1 MSIDS
6 RTIVEEY
13 RRQFGAPPAF
23 VARAPGRVNLI
34 GEHTDYNGGF
44 VLPAAINREIKIA
57 CSPAEGRTVT
67 MYAVAMKEKKACS
80 LDRLQKDASRWI
92 NYPQGVASILQ
103 SEGFKLNGMNAVVMG
118 DVPLGS
124 GLSSSA
130 AFEVAASLAFLA
142 TSAGPETRLLQ
153 EAGFLVRLAR
163 LCQRAE
169 NEFVGVNCGIMDQY
183 VSLNA
188 RAGKAVFIDCKSLEH
203 RLIPVDT
210 VRSRIVIGDTSVKRE
225 LAGSEYN
232 VRRSQCEEAVTVLK
246 RHAPN
251 ATCLRDISSAVF
263 KAHETELPEIVRKRA
278 RHVISENERV
288 LQSLQLLEKG
298 DLVGFG
304 RLLNASHDSLRD
316 DYAVSCKELDAMVN
330 AARAL
335 PGCLG
340 SRLTGAGFGGCTV
353 SLVKAEAADA
363 FCEELAKRYKAAVGL
378 EAKII
383 VSDAADGASVAPAT

>member
-1 MSIDS
+1 M
-6 RTIVEEY
+6 
-13 RRQFGAPPAF
+13 
-23 VARAPGRVNLI
+23 
-34 GEHTDYNGGF
+34 
-44 VLPAAINREIKIA
+44 
-57 CSPAEGRTVT
+57 VT
-67 MYAVAMKEKKACS
+67 MYAVAMKEKKAFS

-130 AFEVAASLAFLA
+130 AFEVAAALAFLA

-183 VSLNA
+183 VSIHA
-188 RAGKAVFIDCKSLEH
+188 KAGHAVFIDCKSLEH

-232 VRRSQCEEAVTVLK
+232 VRRSQCEEAVKILR
-246 RHAPN
+246 RHVPN

-263 KAHETELPEIVRKRA
+263 TAHEAELPEIVRKRA

-288 LQSLQLLEKG
+288 LHSLQLLEKG

-316 DYAVSCKELDAMVN
+316 DYAVSCNELDAMVN

-340 SRLTGAGFGGCTV
+340 SRLTGAGFGGCTI

-363 FCEELAKRYKAAVGL
+363 FCEKLAKRYKAAVGL

-383 VSDAADGASVAPAT
+383 VSDAADGASVAPTA